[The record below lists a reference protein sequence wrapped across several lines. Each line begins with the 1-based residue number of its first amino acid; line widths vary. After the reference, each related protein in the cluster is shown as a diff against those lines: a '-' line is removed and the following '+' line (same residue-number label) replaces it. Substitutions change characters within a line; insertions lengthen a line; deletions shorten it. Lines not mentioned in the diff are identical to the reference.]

1 MDKCIACGLCAEK
14 CPKKVP
20 DVYDGNLSRRKAI
33 YVPYAQAVP
42 LKYMIDPEHCIYFK
56 NGKCKAC
63 EKFCPTQAIKLD
75 DQEKQITLNVG
86 AVVVAQGSRAYDPAI
101 HDTFGYTQHP
111 NIVTSLEFER
121 ILSASGPYG
130 GHLVRPSDKK
140 EPEKIAWLQCIGSR
154 DEHLDAQ
161 GYCSGVCCT
170 YAIKEAML
178 AKEHSRHD
186 LDTAIFY
193 IDIRTH
199 GKDFETYYNRA
210 KDEGVRFV
218 KSKITRV
225 SPADETGRHLIRYV
239 DAWGK
244 RVEEAF
250 DIVVLSVG
258 LMVGR
263 EGVELAQRLGVD
275 LNPYRFAQTGSFDPV
290 ASSKPGIYVC
300 GSFQA
305 PKDIPSS
312 VMDSSAAAGVVG
324 TQLAESRWS
333 LTKTE
338 HVPDEIDLQGKSSR
352 VGVFVCRCGTN
363 IAGVV
368 DVPAVVEFA
377 KTLPGVV
384 YAEENLFSCSQD
396 TQDKMSQVIKE
407 HQLNRVVVAACTP
420 KTHEPLFQETLIN
433 AGINKYLFEM
443 ANIRNQCSW
452 VHKDDPEKS
461 TEKAKD
467 LVRMAV
473 SKAGLLEP
481 LTESIMPVNPSALV
495 VGGGVAGMTAAKNL
509 SGQGF
514 QTFLIEKTD
523 ALGGQARHVHH
534 TWRGED
540 VQEFL
545 VGLIDSV
552 ESDRNIEV
560 FLNSR
565 ITQVEG
571 FIGNFKTTI
580 TQNGQ
585 SKDLE
590 HGVTIIASGASELK
604 PDRYLY
610 GRDSRVVTGLE
621 LQQRFMNH
629 DPALEII
636 HTAVFIQCVGSRIPE
651 RPYCSRVCCTQSI
664 NSALE
669 LKTINPRMNVFILH
683 RDMRAYGFREDL
695 YRKAR
700 SAGIVFIRRD
710 MDKEL
715 TVESDREDLKV
726 SFGDQVLGRSMEIRP
741 DLLILASAMVPDTK
755 TPLARLYKVSL
766 NDDGFFAEAHV
777 KLRPVDFATDGIFV
791 CGLAHAPKSMDE
803 SIAQA
808 QAAAARAVTIL
819 AKDSVHI
826 SPLVSQVDVEKCDGC
841 GVCAEVCPFGAIIL
855 EDTVGA
861 GNRADYRSKNIMAL
875 CKGCGLCAAS
885 CPQKAIDMLHFRD
898 RQIVASICSVV

>member
-1 MDKCIACGLCAEK
+1 
-14 CPKKVP
+14 
-20 DVYDGNLSRRKAI
+20 
-33 YVPYAQAVP
+33 
-42 LKYMIDPEHCIYFK
+42 
-56 NGKCKAC
+56 
-63 EKFCPTQAIKLD
+63 
-75 DQEKQITLNVG
+75 
-86 AVVVAQGSRAYDPAI
+86 
-101 HDTFGYTQHP
+101 
-111 NIVTSLEFER
+111 
-121 ILSASGPYG
+121 
-130 GHLVRPSDKK
+130 
-140 EPEKIAWLQCIGSR
+140 
-154 DEHLDAQ
+154 
-161 GYCSGVCCT
+161 
-170 YAIKEAML
+170 
-178 AKEHSRHD
+178 
-186 LDTAIFY
+186 
-193 IDIRTH
+193 
-199 GKDFETYYNRA
+199 
-210 KDEGVRFV
+210 
-218 KSKITRV
+218 
-225 SPADETGRHLIRYV
+225 
-239 DAWGK
+239 
-244 RVEEAF
+244 
-250 DIVVLSVG
+250 
-258 LMVGR
+258 
-263 EGVELAQRLGVD
+263 
-275 LNPYRFAQTGSFDPV
+275 
-290 ASSKPGIYVC
+290 
-300 GSFQA
+300 
-305 PKDIPSS
+305 
-312 VMDSSAAAGVVG
+312 
-324 TQLAESRWS
+324 
-333 LTKTE
+333 
-338 HVPDEIDLQGKSSR
+338 
-352 VGVFVCRCGTN
+352 
-363 IAGVV
+363 
-368 DVPAVVEFA
+368 
-377 KTLPGVV
+377 
-384 YAEENLFSCSQD
+384 
-396 TQDKMSQVIKE
+396 
-407 HQLNRVVVAACTP
+407 
-420 KTHEPLFQETLIN
+420 
-433 AGINKYLFEM
+433 
-443 ANIRNQCSW
+443 
-452 VHKDDPEKS
+452 
-461 TEKAKD
+461 
-467 LVRMAV
+467 
-473 SKAGLLEP
+473 
-481 LTESIMPVNPSALV
+481 
-495 VGGGVAGMTAAKNL
+495 
-509 SGQGF
+509 
-514 QTFLIEKTD
+514 
-523 ALGGQARHVHH
+523 VHH